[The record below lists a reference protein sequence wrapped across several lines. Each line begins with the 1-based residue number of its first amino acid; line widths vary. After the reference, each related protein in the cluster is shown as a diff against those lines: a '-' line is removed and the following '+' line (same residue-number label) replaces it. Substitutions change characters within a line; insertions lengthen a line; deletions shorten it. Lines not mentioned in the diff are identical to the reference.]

1 MEPPN
6 TDPPAADAEL
16 SEAQLR
22 EQYEN
27 AEIQRFLHIF
37 STYVTEVKSADALE
51 VSQNVTSGTVN
62 TELSIG
68 DTESASMGQSDGK
81 AVPAALCPSE
91 HLARYYISPILPLQ
105 QHEIAPFT
113 LARVRLTV
121 NRLYI
126 IAQIHVPHLKAVADL
141 AQWADFK
148 TSFLGCADLRTH
160 HARITQADEFS
171 DSLSTKISPTSTLDI
186 KEVWRLYRLAR
197 TDWKKKF
204 KSTKK
209 PSEVKAEEFGA
220 QPKDDSEGL
229 AESEET
235 EPVEDAT
242 ILDDPNETKESKEL
256 RRVILHAFTEIADF
270 HERMRNIAIWR
281 NPAASKRYSAALFI
295 LFLVTSLVPAK
306 YLAKGVYLA
315 LGIIFWHV
323 IPIACALSPE
333 DRSRIPPPLADVPT
347 DAEYA
352 MKLISERV
360 AKGQDVQALFR
371 PKQVQKDSKRTPPPL
386 PPRPGKLRG
395 LGKLIGEEGSRVA
408 HMTSPSIA
416 AHPLFSGAM
425 AILAPDAHTDLHTY
439 PAQRGTHPGLITLT
453 MKRFLFTPFV
463 TSSSKVD
470 IDIKAITGVKKNGV
484 LRGLQVSYLDP
495 ATQSEVEERFLWISG
510 RDELFTRLIGLGKR
524 SWKNI

>member
-1 MEPPN
+1 
-6 TDPPAADAEL
+6 
-16 SEAQLR
+16 
-22 EQYEN
+22 
-27 AEIQRFLHIF
+27 
-37 STYVTEVKSADALE
+37 
-51 VSQNVTSGTVN
+51 
-62 TELSIG
+62 
-68 DTESASMGQSDGK
+68 MGQSDGK

-91 HLARYYISPILPLQ
+91 HLAR

-256 RRVILHAFTEIADF
+256 RR
-270 HERMRNIAIWR
+270 
-281 NPAASKRYSAALFI
+281 
-295 LFLVTSLVPAK
+295 
-306 YLAKGVYLA
+306 
-315 LGIIFWHV
+315 
-323 IPIACALSPE
+323 
-333 DRSRIPPPLADVPT
+333 
-347 DAEYA
+347 
-352 MKLISERV
+352 
-360 AKGQDVQALFR
+360 
-371 PKQVQKDSKRTPPPL
+371 
-386 PPRPGKLRG
+386 
-395 LGKLIGEEGSRVA
+395 
-408 HMTSPSIA
+408 
-416 AHPLFSGAM
+416 
-425 AILAPDAHTDLHTY
+425 
-439 PAQRGTHPGLITLT
+439 
-453 MKRFLFTPFV
+453 
-463 TSSSKVD
+463 
-470 IDIKAITGVKKNGV
+470 
-484 LRGLQVSYLDP
+484 
-495 ATQSEVEERFLWISG
+495 
-510 RDELFTRLIGLGKR
+510 
-524 SWKNI
+524 